1 MPNFPVNGDNVTFNC
16 TVVLSS
22 DVPETRITWFHHGY
36 IMRPMNRVKIDH
48 WHYQDLTY
56 NYYYGSELQINPT
69 KWTDSGKKL
78 EIYMD
83 DSACYAVIAVKKV
96 IQE

>member
-1 MPNFPVNGDNVTFNC
+1 MPNFPVDGDSVTFNC

-22 DVPETRITWFHHGY
+22 DVPETRITWYHHGY
-36 IMRPMNRVKIDH
+36 NVRLGNRVEIDD
-48 WHYQDLTY
+48 WDYQDMTY

-78 EIYMD
+78 GIYMEY
-83 DSACYAVIAVKKV
+83 SACYAVIAVKKV
-96 IQE
+96 FQD